1 MNLPH
6 FCHVYMLIPSHWPM
20 IVSIL
25 VESMNHGAPKSVPII
40 SQHKTL
46 YIMDSLQMVVER
58 LSYLLTEESFSKQI
72 FYIK

>member
-1 MNLPH
+1 
-6 FCHVYMLIPSHWPM
+6 M

>member
-6 FCHVYMLIPSHWPM
+6 FCHVYMWTASQWPM

-25 VESMNHGAPKSVPII
+25 VESMNHGAPKSVPIV

-46 YIMDSLQMVVER
+46 YIMDNLYMVVER
-58 LSYLLTEESFSKQI
+58 LSYLLIEESFSKQI
-72 FYIK
+72 FYTK

>member
-1 MNLPH
+1 
-6 FCHVYMLIPSHWPM
+6 M

-25 VESMNHGAPKSVPII
+25 VESMNHGAPKPVPIV

-46 YIMDSLQMVVER
+46 YIMDNLYMVVER
-58 LSYLLTEESFSKQI
+58 LSYLLIEESFSKQI

>member
-1 MNLPH
+1 
-6 FCHVYMLIPSHWPM
+6 MLIPSHWPM